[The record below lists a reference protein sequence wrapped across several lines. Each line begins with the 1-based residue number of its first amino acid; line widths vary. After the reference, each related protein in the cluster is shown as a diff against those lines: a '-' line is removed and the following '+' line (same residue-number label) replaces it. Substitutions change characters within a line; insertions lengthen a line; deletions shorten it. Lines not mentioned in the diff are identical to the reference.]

1 MCINVTIQKYIFLYF
16 KIQFNTIQYNL
27 MQKQNI
33 INTLLSIVF
42 IDIFTENKEFLL
54 VLKLLISSPGD
65 STKKAL

>member
-1 MCINVTIQKYIFLYF
+1 
-16 KIQFNTIQYNL
+16 

-42 IDIFTENKEFLL
+42 IDVFTRNKEFLL

-65 STKKAL
+65 STRSKNTHS

>member
-1 MCINVTIQKYIFLYF
+1 
-16 KIQFNTIQYNL
+16 

-65 STKKAL
+65 STKKALYFYKAFFI